1 SAASCYLP
9 FRGIRRWSWEVY
21 WFLQG
26 CFAWIIAPPILA
38 IALVPQVVYILH
50 NAPHPTLLYAFF
62 WGAMWGIGGLLFGL
76 GVRYLG
82 IALGYTV
89 ALGFSTAFGTL
100 VPPLFSGQLKAIAW
114 ERSGEVTLLGV
125 VVCLFAIAIS
135 GVAGRRKELELAGR
149 EAHDAASPGGHGE
162 FRFGLG
168 LLVAALARTFSACF
182 AYGLATAKPINDS
195 ARIILLAHGRSELW
209 QSLPALIVVLWGG
222 WLTNALWCGGLFL
235 RNRSVN
241 QLTRVPGY
249 SGPRQLT
256 INYLFSAA
264 AGLLWYGQFFFYSM
278 AKPAWALTTSQA
290 GHSIWPA
297 PSSSPRSGE
306 QCSTSGKVPA
316 VAQNSSAPL
325 ASQCYCSQQSSL
337 AMGAISKF
345 TDTPGG
351 LPACSPARRACSPRT
366 QTERTPAP
374 SSPQSHAVED
384 YSFPSPS
391 PRTRTPPCRPI
402 RRGFQPYSSSRLPFR
417 QTGRPDS
424 CTSPTPM
431 AASGPKSRTLPSPA
445 PLPHH
450 VHARSSSPAEWP
462 PPPRRKPPS
471 RRDTSFAGHSE
482 SPCVRSRRHPPHCG
496 PSPSETPA
504 KRT

>member
-1 SAASCYLP
+1 MPPNPFLGLLYHWTGGLSAASCYVP

-21 WFLQG
+21 WLLQG

-38 IALVPQVVYILH
+38 IALVPHVGHILH
-50 NAPHPTLLYAFF
+50 NAPHTTLLYTFF

-100 VPPLFSGQLKAIAW
+100 VPPLFSGQLRAITS

-135 GVAGRRKELELAGR
+135 GVAGRRKELELAGG

-168 LLVAALARTFSACF
+168 VLVAALAGTLSACF
-182 AYGLATAKPINDS
+182 AYGLAAAKPINDS
-195 ARIILLAHGRSELW
+195 AKIILRAHGRSDLW

-249 SGPRQLT
+249 SGPRQITL
-256 INYLFSAA
+256 NYLLSAA

-278 AKPAWALTTSQA
+278 GETRMVPYDFASWALHMAGTILFATLWGAVLHEWQGTSRGTKFVGTA
-290 GHSIWPA
+290 G
-297 PSSSPRSGE
+297 
-306 QCSTSGKVPA
+306 
-316 VAQNSSAPL
+316 
-325 ASQCYCSQQSSL
+325 L
-337 AMGAISKF
+337 AMLLLSTVIIGYGSYLKI
-345 TDTPGG
+345 
-351 LPACSPARRACSPRT
+351 
-366 QTERTPAP
+366 
-374 SSPQSHAVED
+374 H
-384 YSFPSPS
+384 
-391 PRTRTPPCRPI
+391 
-402 RRGFQPYSSSRLPFR
+402 
-417 QTGRPDS
+417 
-424 CTSPTPM
+424 
-431 AASGPKSRTLPSPA
+431 
-445 PLPHH
+445 
-450 VHARSSSPAEWP
+450 
-462 PPPRRKPPS
+462 
-471 RRDTSFAGHSE
+471 
-482 SPCVRSRRHPPHCG
+482 
-496 PSPSETPA
+496 
-504 KRT
+504 